1 MKSLPAS
8 DNFLGIEE
16 KELYEYEKS
25 EVVIQQVPYEHT
37 SSYLT
42 GSAKGPKA
50 IVDASR
56 FVEFYDEE
64 LDDETYKK
72 CGIATLPEL
81 DFKNKVDAD
90 AIAFIENETDRLIRD
105 NKFVVSIGAEH
116 TVTLGFVK
124 AHAKKYQNLCVL
136 QIDAHSDLRSSY
148 HGNVYSHASV
158 MARVHDLGIP
168 ITQIGIRAQC
178 KEESDLIKASNTIHT
193 FYAHEI
199 RNPKPPVASLAVSGS
214 PILNRP
220 RRVSL
225 KADPKPPMASLAV
238 SGSQIP
244 NPTWMDDVIA
254 TLSEN
259 VYLTIDADGF
269 DPAVIPGVGTA
280 EPNGLFW
287 VETLTFL
294 RKVFEAKNVV
304 GFDVV
309 ECAPIE
315 GQILSEY
322 TLAKLIYR
330 LIGYKK
336 NRK

>member
-8 DNFLGIEE
+8 DNFLGIDD
-16 KELYEYEKS
+16 KELYEYDKS

-64 LDDETYKK
+64 LDDETYKS
-72 CGIATLPEL
+72 CGIATLPEM
-81 DFKNKVDAD
+81 DFKNKIDEA
-90 AIAFIENETDRLIRD
+90 AIALIESETGRLLND

-136 QIDAHSDLRSSY
+136 QIDAHSDLRTSY

-178 KEESDLIKASNTIHT
+178 KEESDLIKSSKIIHT
-193 FYAHEI
+193 FYAHQI
-199 RNPKPPVASLAVSGS
+199 RNSKPPEASLAESGS
-214 PILNRP
+214 PILNRR

-225 KADPKPPMASLAV
+225 KADP
-238 SGSQIP
+238 I
-244 NPTWMDDVIA
+244 WMDDAIA
-254 TLSEN
+254 TLNEN

-269 DPAVIPGVGTA
+269 DPAVVPAVGTA